1 MRACT
6 TRRGAAQH
14 STAQRSGERGT
25 RSSRDPTEPRDASCR
40 VHVTLATL
48 KPSTIF
54 RCRQDSS
61 LSPSL
66 PPGISSACCRTL
78 VLQNEA
84 QARHERPEINII
96 SRVACAGDM
105 RIASSYAS
113 PHVPAISSSLRE
125 KPLCCFWYIP
135 VRQDI
140 SNAKSS
146 RASTSG
152 WRMIFENAD
161 EIKTS

>member
-1 MRACT
+1 M
-6 TRRGAAQH
+6 
-14 STAQRSGERGT
+14 
-25 RSSRDPTEPRDASCR
+25 
-40 VHVTLATL
+40 HVTPATL

-61 LSPSL
+61 PSR
-66 PPGISSACCRTL
+66 GISSACCGTL
-78 VLQNEA
+78 VVLQNEA

-113 PHVPAISSSLRE
+113 PHVLAISSSSLRE
-125 KPLCCFWYIP
+125 KPLCCFWCMYARI
-135 VRQDI
+135 RQDI
-140 SNAKSS
+140 SNVKSS
-146 RASTSG
+146 QASTNASG

-161 EIKTS
+161 EIRASQNVLFGFSYEHSGY